1 MSQVRQ
7 GLAGLTNL
15 LNHRLHAVLVSDIM
29 SVSET
34 PRGREY
40 RLGKCA
46 SLFAVAPWVS
56 VTCLTDSVAVF
67 VLAAEW
73 FNLAMRASRS
83 ARTSSSSTRSAPV
96 GSFKSLPSAQ

>member
-1 MSQVRQ
+1 
-7 GLAGLTNL
+7 
-15 LNHRLHAVLVSDIM
+15 M

-73 FNLAMRASRS
+73 FSLAMRASRS
-83 ARTSSSSTRSAPV
+83 ARTSSSSTRSAPA